1 MMTMTFQMVSAIVV
15 RIEMAT
21 FRMMSSNI
29 RENEGLKPPLL
40 CLLFGDFAIFELLSD
55 FQKPLD
61 FPFPTASSCSLCDR
75 ITLF

>member
-1 MMTMTFQMVSAIVV
+1 MMTMTVQMVSAIVV
-15 RIEMAT
+15 RSMAP

-40 CLLFGDFAIFELLSD
+40 CLLFGDFAICELSSD
-55 FQKPLD
+55 FQKPLN

-75 ITLF
+75 ITLR